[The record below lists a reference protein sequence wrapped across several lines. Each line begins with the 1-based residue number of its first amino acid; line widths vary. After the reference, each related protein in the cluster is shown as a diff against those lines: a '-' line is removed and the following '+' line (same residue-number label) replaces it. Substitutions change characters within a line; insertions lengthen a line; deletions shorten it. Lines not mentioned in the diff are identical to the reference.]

1 MWPLLGS
8 TRPAR
13 MRRKVDLP
21 EPDLPSTA
29 TISPSFRR
37 KSMRSRTRR
46 PARSGVLKLLQ
57 TASASI
63 NTSSAIAPSSVE
75 TQALGGNVVEPA
87 PEQTVEHDDIEAQH
101 G

>member
-1 MWPLLGS
+1 
-8 TRPAR
+8 
-13 MRRKVDLP
+13 MRRKVDFP

-37 KSMRSRTRR
+37 KSIRSRTRR

-63 NTSSAIAPSSVE
+63 NNSSAIAPSSSVE

-87 PEQTVEHDDIEAQH
+87 PEQAIEHDDIKAQH
-101 G
+101 GDAERDALR